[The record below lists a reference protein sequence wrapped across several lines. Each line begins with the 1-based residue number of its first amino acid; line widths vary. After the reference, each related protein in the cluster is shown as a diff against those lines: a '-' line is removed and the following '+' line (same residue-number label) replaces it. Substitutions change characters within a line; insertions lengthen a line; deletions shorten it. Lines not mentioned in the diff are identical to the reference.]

1 MKKKSIMIDL
11 SLPVFSNMPKHPA
24 AYLAGVKLNALATH
38 NKHKRSIQSL
48 TISTHVSTH
57 IDAPY
62 HTLPNGATVDEI
74 PLGKLCGEAKVLK
87 FINKDYYNPINIDD
101 LKGLSDTFK
110 AFKKIVINTDWA
122 HKTWGTDE
130 YFTKGPFF
138 TRDAS
143 NFLADFDLDMLAIDF
158 PNVDSP
164 EDTKAGKQN
173 PNHAILLSKDIIL
186 LENITNLNN
195 LPSTQ
200 GRIFCLPIKL
210 VKGDGCP
217 CRVMMEFENE
227 N

>member
-11 SLPVFSNMPKHPA
+11 SLPVFSDMPKHPA
-24 AYLAGVKLNALATH
+24 AYLTGVKLNALATH

-74 PLGKLCGEAKVLK
+74 PLDKLCGEAKVLK

-110 AFKKIVINTDWA
+110 AYKKIVINTDWA

-130 YFTKGPFF
+130 YFTKVHF
-138 TRDAS
+138 
-143 NFLADFDLDMLAIDF
+143 
-158 PNVDSP
+158 
-164 EDTKAGKQN
+164 
-173 PNHAILLSKDIIL
+173 L
-186 LENITNLNN
+186 LEMLQT
-195 LPSTQ
+195 
-200 GRIFCLPIKL
+200 F
-210 VKGDGCP
+210 
-217 CRVMMEFENE
+217 
-227 N
+227 